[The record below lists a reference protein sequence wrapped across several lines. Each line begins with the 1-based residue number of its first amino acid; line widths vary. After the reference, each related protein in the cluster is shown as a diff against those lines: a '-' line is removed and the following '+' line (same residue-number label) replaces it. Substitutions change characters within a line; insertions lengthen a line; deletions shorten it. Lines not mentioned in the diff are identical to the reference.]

1 MMRSKILATP
11 NDPSCV
17 REMLDHAAY
26 YFPADRASAFD
37 SLRTGETSIS
47 LSDLDN
53 VTNRSLNDCVSA
65 LKQAGVRVALIDV
78 TSADVA
84 TGPFRVMRAVSP
96 DLQPIWY
103 GYGLER
109 NPTERIR
116 KLGIASNIPPINPI
130 W

>member
-84 TGPFRVMRAVSP
+84 TGPFHVMRAVSP